1 MEKYEKNEQDNFN
14 HSKRAKC
21 QSTDYRIK
29 NPTEIDFEFKSS
41 LFTEKNKSLIEK
53 LISQHISQ
61 ETSFSKDEINEE
73 PKRKINQNKKK
84 GFSIL
89 RLKMIKSVNTSMR
102 ENKRKDYI
110 MKNDKTLKTKNNF
123 INKNNSSVSIQNR
136 DKDKDKKAS
145 ITNCKIKSIHKN
157 YLSISNRHVMNPQKK
172 VQIETVKNNIE
183 RKKIVFNGISKD
195 ENKNKT
201 RNNANLPK
209 PKQKSNLNSSVKT
222 TFRRK
227 KLGNITNANEIKNKN
242 IKNKNLRN
250 SVDKKYNN
258 LNIITVNTVYLK
270 DRKKQEVTNNNP
282 FKKKKISNLNAFL
295 SPKYRNTIQYK

>member
-1 MEKYEKNEQDNFN
+1 MKKYEKNEQDNFN

-123 INKNNSSVSIQNR
+123 INKNNS
-136 DKDKDKKAS
+136 
-145 ITNCKIKSIHKN
+145 
-157 YLSISNRHVMNPQKK
+157 
-172 VQIETVKNNIE
+172 
-183 RKKIVFNGISKD
+183 
-195 ENKNKT
+195 
-201 RNNANLPK
+201 
-209 PKQKSNLNSSVKT
+209 
-222 TFRRK
+222 
-227 KLGNITNANEIKNKN
+227 
-242 IKNKNLRN
+242 
-250 SVDKKYNN
+250 
-258 LNIITVNTVYLK
+258 
-270 DRKKQEVTNNNP
+270 
-282 FKKKKISNLNAFL
+282 
-295 SPKYRNTIQYK
+295 